1 MVSLASNG
9 AHNGALS
16 SAGKCML
23 QMHRRTKTNLR
34 IWRSAKDVGQKKNT
48 AM

>member
-1 MVSLASNG
+1 MVRLASSG
-9 AHNGALS
+9 AHNGVLE

-34 IWRSAKDVGQKKNT
+34 IWRSAKGVGHKKNT
-48 AM
+48 AL